1 MIQYHAYVLNQILF
15 LSFYNLQLYNNN
27 IYFLYVLLLLSRS
40 TTVSTP
46 FQRQEKRGGWIS
58 RRNSMDF
65 LSGRWSQS
73 VSFNGSLRFLPRGGR
88 RTRGGKGWD
97 DQRWKAGGRGKSG
110 RVLEERTALASV
122 GVGGCRIHPLSPP
135 LPSIRSLF
143 PLYGRASGQFEI
155 TLSPFQCV
163 QSKLQ
168 FKSSLAGT
176 PEL

>member
-1 MIQYHAYVLNQILF
+1 M
-15 LSFYNLQLYNNN
+15 SFS
-27 IYFLYVLLLLSRS
+27 FRVLLPYPSPSKDRKNVAAEFPGAIRW
-40 TTVSTP
+40 T
-46 FQRQEKRGGWIS
+46 FCRGGEVNRS
-58 RRNSMDF
+58 HSTDPSGFCLEEEEERGERVRRSAME
-65 LSGRWSQS
+65 
-73 VSFNGSLRFLPRGGR
+73 
-88 RTRGGKGWD
+88 
-97 DQRWKAGGRGKSG
+97 AGGRGKSG

>member
-1 MIQYHAYVLNQILF
+1 MIQYMIQYHVYVLNQILF
-15 LSFYNLQLYNNN
+15 LSFYNLELYNNN
-27 IYFLYVLLLLSRS
+27 IYMSFFSFRVLLPYPLPSKDRKNVAAEFPGAIRW
-40 TTVSTP
+40 T
-46 FQRQEKRGGWIS
+46 FCRGGEVNRS
-58 RRNSMDF
+58 HSTDP
-65 LSGRWSQS
+65 SGFCR
-73 VSFNGSLRFLPRGGR
+73 GR

-135 LPSIRSLF
+135 LLSIRSLF